1 MQVRKR
7 SWYRKLPLL
16 LIPLLIAVAALQLK
30 ERLSVPPVAPGK
42 PLPVRVVEVAPQ
54 DIEFVRS
61 YTARIEDRE
70 RAALSARLN
79 SVVDAVRVRE
89 GETVRQGDLLIELD
103 DRDVRAEMK
112 RSMALVRQ
120 VKADLLFQEKQIV
133 VDRELYRE
141 GGISKLELDN
151 AERKLEGL
159 AATLSQH
166 ESSLRLAEQKLDYTR
181 IRAPIG
187 GRVQSIDISE
197 GEHAA
202 AGRPLIEIVSRDS
215 YKAVVALPERDM
227 PAVMV
232 GAVVY
237 IGLSDGRRW
246 QGRVDKIYPA
256 LDERTHT
263 GTAEVYLDQGVSS
276 RLFPG
281 STVRADVVLSR
292 QADAL
297 AVPAQA
303 LFHRDGR
310 DGLFVEQDGIA
321 RWRDVVAGD
330 SNGQAVVIRR
340 GLNSGDRVIVTA
352 YQTLQNGVAVTVS
365 GVEEQP

>member
-79 SVVDAVRVRE
+79 SVVDAVRVRR
-89 GETVRQGDLLIELD
+89 GDRQAGDLLIELD

-215 YKAVVALPERDM
+215 YKAVVALPGGICLPSWSALSSTSASPTAGAGRGASTRSTRRWM
-227 PAVMV
+227 SGPTPARPRSIWIKGSAAGCFRAPRSGPMWFCQ
-232 GAVVY
+232 
-237 IGLSDGRRW
+237 GRRMPSPC
-246 QGRVDKIYPA
+246 RP
-256 LDERTHT
+256 RRCST
-263 GTAEVYLDQGVSS
+263 GMAGTGFS
-276 RLFPG
+276 
-281 STVRADVVLSR
+281 LSR
-292 QADAL
+292 T
-297 AVPAQA
+297 VSPAGGMSLPA
-303 LFHRDGR
+303 TRTGR
-310 DGLFVEQDGIA
+310 QLSS
-321 RWRDVVAGD
+321 AGD
-330 SNGQAVVIRR
+330 
-340 GLNSGDRVIVTA
+340 
-352 YQTLQNGVAVTVS
+352 
-365 GVEEQP
+365 